1 MGDRPVEK
9 TDWSLP
15 SGGSGLR
22 RGLLRCVMS
31 VVPEEVQ
38 DPTGAAQR
46 GAYFRLEVL
55 GRKNRKP

>member
-1 MGDRPVEK
+1 MEK

-22 RGLLRCVMS
+22 RGLLRRVMS

-38 DPTGAAQR
+38 DPTGTARR
-46 GAYFRLEVL
+46 GTYFSLEVL
-55 GRKNRKP
+55 GRKSRKP

>member
-1 MGDRPVEK
+1 MEK

-22 RGLLRCVMS
+22 RGLLRRVMS
-31 VVPEEVQ
+31 VVP